1 MQHFK
6 SHLKDLLLIAI
17 FFGFYGHVEA
27 LGQVNDSIYSSSWE
41 NKGTSLFNDI
51 NEGQFHGTATGSFSL
66 VTLENDTFEID
77 FQGSTALLDVEMDSL
92 EMYDNSTKHYSTK
105 ATNGTTSLTYE
116 IYALANILTISKSGE
131 NYSIGIIDGASDTP
145 IFGLSFN
152 YSNNTLKEDLSLSVS
167 EPLTLT
173 TTRHLMR
180 TQGLTYPE
188 ALKLAKTLTILTGSK
203 LTLTVEK

>member
-1 MQHFK
+1 
-6 SHLKDLLLIAI
+6 LKDLLLIAI
-17 FFGFYGHVEA
+17 LFGFYGHVEA
-27 LGQVNDSIYSSSWE
+27 LGQVNDSIYSSWWE

-51 NEGQFHGTATGSFSL
+51 NEGQFRGTATGSFSL
-66 VTLENDTFEID
+66 VTLENDTFDID
-77 FQGSTALLDVEMDSL
+77 FQSSTVLLDVEMDSL
-92 EMYDNSTKHYSTK
+92 EMYDNSTKHYATK

-131 NYSIGIIDGASDTP
+131 DYSIGIIDGASDTP

-152 YSNNTLKEDLSLSVS
+152 YSNNTLNEDLSLSVT

-180 TQGLTYPE
+180 TQRSTYPE
-188 ALKLAKTLTILTGSK
+188 ALKMAKTLTILPGSK